1 MRPHLARHSRL
12 ALPATGCGVLVSP
25 LHRRSQVTATGR
37 LNSPAAKLTRK
48 EHIPL
53 GILYMLGATVL
64 FASSSA
70 SAKWLVARYS
80 FGEVLFVRQ
89 AVSLVVCAL
98 IILPFNGL
106 AVFRTSRLRGHGLR
120 AVIQGS
126 AQTCI
131 IIALSMMPLA
141 SAMAINFSAPLFS
154 TLLSALLLREG
165 VGKARWA
172 VLIIGFCGV
181 LIITEPGVGTFQVGA
196 LFALANAVLYGS
208 IATAVRGLS
217 ATETP
222 ETLTMYQMAL
232 LTVLFAPLLP
242 LVGFTLPT
250 LFDGTLLLLTGVI
263 NAIGQYWWTRAIS
276 LAPTSAVT
284 PFYYFSLV
292 WSMILGLL
300 VWGDVPSIALLAG
313 SAIVVGSGLFLLWRE
328 TARKRAIAR

>member
-1 MRPHLARHSRL
+1 VSATERADKAIAGRARR
-12 ALPATGCGVLVSP
+12 
-25 LHRRSQVTATGR
+25 
-37 LNSPAAKLTRK
+37 

-64 FASSSA
+64 FAGSSA
-70 SAKWLVARYS
+70 AAKWLVASYS

-98 IILPFNGL
+98 IILPFSGPT
-106 AVFRTSRLRGHGLR
+106 VFRTNRLRGHGMR

-126 AQTCI
+126 AQICI
-131 IIALSMMPLA
+131 IVALSMMPLA
-141 SAMAINFSAPLFS
+141 SAMAINFSAPLFA
-154 TLLSALLLREG
+154 TLFSAIFLREWVGRARGAALL
-165 VGKARWA
+165 VGFA
-172 VLIIGFCGV
+172 GV
-181 LIITEPGVGTFQVGA
+181 LIITEPGADTFQVGA
-196 LFALANAVLYGS
+196 LFAVANAVLYGS

-217 ATETP
+217 STESP
-222 ETLTMYQMAL
+222 ETLTMYQMVL
-232 LTVLFAPLLP
+232 LTLFFAPLVP

-250 LFDGTLLLLTGVI
+250 VFDGALLLVMGAA

-292 WSMILGLL
+292 WSMILGFLI
-300 VWGDVPSIALLAG
+300 WSDVPSIALLTG

-328 TARKRAIAR
+328 TGRRRAVAT

>member
-1 MRPHLARHSRL
+1 M
-12 ALPATGCGVLVSP
+12 
-25 LHRRSQVTATGR
+25 TATGR